1 MIHSE
6 VNKLRIKKT
15 KNPLD
20 RIAKNLSKK
29 YKIICFDELEIID
42 IADAM
47 IVYKL
52 FSALLDRNISFI
64 ITSNFIPKDL
74 YKNGLQR
81 QQFIPFIKIIKN
93 KMFILNIKNDSD
105 LRSLKKNK
113 KNFFYLHPLSSSS
126 KESYLNILKKID
138 KSNRFRKIKIT
149 SLGRD
154 LFFDY
159 TLENIVLTNFKYIC
173 SYKFSPN
180 DYISISKYFNWFFID
195 NIPELNKN
203 MLNEARRFV
212 ILIDILYEKKKK
224 LVIRADKN
232 VENIFI
238 FKTNKE
244 LPFLRTVSRIIE
256 MTSKEW
262 QTSKKWVT
270 YNE

>member
-113 KNFFYLHPLSSSS
+113 KNFSIYTTFLFFKRVLFKHF
-126 KESYLNILKKID
+126 EKKID

-159 TLENIVLTNFKYIC
+159 TLEKY
-173 SYKFSPN
+173 SS
-180 DYISISKYFNWFFID
+180 
-195 NIPELNKN
+195 
-203 MLNEARRFV
+203 NEFQ
-212 ILIDILYEKKKK
+212 IYL
-224 LVIRADKN
+224 
-232 VENIFI
+232 
-238 FKTNKE
+238 
-244 LPFLRTVSRIIE
+244 FLQVFA
-256 MTSKEW
+256 K
-262 QTSKKWVT
+262 
-270 YNE
+270 